1 MTDVQ
6 LTALHSVADI
16 RAGDALAD
24 ILVSCLRE
32 QRVALDGKTILA
44 IAQKIV
50 SKAEG
55 RLVPLA
61 DVIPGERARALA
73 KKLNKDPR
81 KVELILSE
89 SSEIIRLRE
98 PLEEGGEGLIISRHK
113 RGYICAN
120 AGIDQSNVGET
131 ARGESESVLLLPED
145 SDFSARQLRAQ
156 ILKLTGTAPGIVITD
171 TFGRPWRN
179 GQVNVAIGLAGVP
192 AVVDLCGQSD
202 AWGHP
207 LSVTR
212 PALADE
218 LAAASGLLM
227 GKDARTPVIVF
238 QGVDWRDCESA
249 SGDLIRAANEDLFL

>member
-1 MTDVQ
+1 MTAVQ
-6 LTALHSVADI
+6 LSAPRSVPDI

-32 QRVALDGKTILA
+32 ERVALGNKTILA

-61 DVIPGERARALA
+61 GVIPGERARALA

-89 SSEIIRLRE
+89 SREIIRLRE
-98 PLEEGGEGLIISRHK
+98 PVEEGGEGLIISRHR

-120 AGIDQSNVGET
+120 AGIDESNVGED
-131 ARGESESVLLLPED
+131 ESVLLLPED
-145 SDFSARQLRAQ
+145 SDSSARQLRAR
-156 ILKLTGTAPGIVITD
+156 ILALTGCAPGIVITD

-179 GQVNVAIGLAGVP
+179 GLVNVAIGLAGVP
-192 AVVDLCGQSD
+192 AVMDLCGQSD
-202 AWGHP
+202 AWGRP
-207 LSVTR
+207 LRVTK

-227 GKDARTPVIVF
+227 GKNAKTPVIVF
-238 QGVDWRDCESA
+238 EGIDWRDSESD

>member
-1 MTDVQ
+1 MTAVQ
-6 LTALHSVADI
+6 LSALHSVPDI

-24 ILVSCLRE
+24 ILVSCLGE
-32 QRVALDGKTILA
+32 ERVALGNKTILA

-61 DVIPGERARALA
+61 GVIPGERARMLA

-81 KVELILSE
+81 KVELILRE

-98 PLEEGGEGLIISRHK
+98 PLEKGGEGLIISRHK

-120 AGIDQSNVGET
+120 AGIDESNVGEN
-131 ARGESESVLLLPED
+131 ESVLLLPED
-145 SDFSARQLRAQ
+145 SDSSARQLRAR
-156 ILKLTGTAPGIVITD
+156 ILKLTGFAPGIVITD

-192 AVVDLCGQSD
+192 AVVNLCGQSD
-202 AWGHP
+202 AWGRT
-207 LSVTR
+207 LSVTK

-218 LAAASGLLM
+218 LAAACGLLM
-227 GKDARTPVIVF
+227 DKGARTPVVVF
-238 QGVDWRDCESA
+238 QGVDWRDSESA
-249 SGDLIRAANEDLFL
+249 CGDLIRAANEDLFL